1 MCYNNSNS
9 RICEYNKSKEYVIA
23 VLKKKKI
30 KQYLEQKSVYSIFD
44 DLLRLYISDALQN
57 KLQSWELTHIS
68 IYIDWKN
75 DYKLIDLQ
83 AKCHDYFY
91 EWQFDE
97 NECSFMVYIDNEP
110 DEPTCLTY
118 SMFKN
123 VDDLLL
129 KMKSLVPTIK

>member
-1 MCYNNSNS
+1 M
-9 RICEYNKSKEYVIA
+9 
-23 VLKKKKI
+23 LKKKRI
-30 KQYLEQKSVYSIFD
+30 KQYLEQNSEYSIFD
-44 DLLRLYISDALQN
+44 ELLRLYISGTLQN
-57 KLQSWELTHIS
+57 ILQSWGLTHIS

-83 AKCHDYFY
+83 TKCCNYFY

-97 NECSFMVYIDNEP
+97 NECSYMVYIDNEP

-118 SMFKN
+118 SMFKS

-129 KMKSLVPTIK
+129 KMKSLVPTVK